1 MAVRKT
7 IDDEND
13 SDVATNL
20 EAVGN
25 ALLSLPLD
33 TTELLFPLLSDLENC
48 LTGLDQSPPKCL
60 QTSINLAMNS
70 LTSKQLL
77 HNEDANVKVSVALCV
92 TEILRITAPVPACDD
107 ERMKDLLALIVS
119 EFDNLADISSSYYPK
134 RVSILEHFARVRLW
148 IIMLD
153 LNCDSLIIQ
162 MFKNFLANIREDHH
176 DDVFMYMGMT
186 MIRVLEE
193 MDEIPLELLST
204 LLGYLRKKRN
214 KFNLQ
219 KVLPIGRKLGERV
232 IENSYKQ
239 LIPYMNRAVRYTG
252 CSVKDYGKIVQFLC
266 QQQDLIPERNNDE
279 AVAAQDNSPGDC
291 LALENKDGSSVPQWT
306 GKKRRLSSK
315 ISNRDMNEQLSAE
328 TSLPQSEDEHFVGD
342 VSGSSKGVE
351 CSAKQKS
358 CKSDVT
364 TCEPLKKQK
373 VQEPKSIE
381 SEDKRKGSCIK
392 ILFG

>member
-134 RVSILEHFARVRLW
+134 R
-148 IIMLD
+148 
-153 LNCDSLIIQ
+153 